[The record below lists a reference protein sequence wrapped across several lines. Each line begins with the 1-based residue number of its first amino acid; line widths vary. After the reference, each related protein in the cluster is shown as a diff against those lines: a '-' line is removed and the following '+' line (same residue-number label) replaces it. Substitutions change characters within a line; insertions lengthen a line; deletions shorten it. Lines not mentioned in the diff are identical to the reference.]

1 MSNTVTIWQKELKG
15 YFATPIGAVLLLTSA
30 ICFLPAVYAAGN
42 ELLRLRLVVAAS
54 ALTRFHPSRELASHP
69 ALSVVSFA
77 RLLAMYMIP
86 LITMRLFPEEKQA
99 RTIELLLTSPISETD
114 IVLGKW
120 FAGLFLYLLIIG
132 LGALEFAISPLV
144 KRDWTTVLIAYAALV
159 SIGAGLLA
167 VGECISTFT
176 RHQLSAASATGLASV
191 GVWRYF
197 NSGVPHAAD
206 LVLSVLLMLLG
217 WLVTLRSTR
226 ARLPG
231 TS

>member
-1 MSNTVTIWQKELKG
+1 MSNTVAIWQKELKG
-15 YFATPIGAVLLLTSA
+15 YFATPMGAVLLVTSA
-30 ICFLPAVYAAGN
+30 IFFLPAVYTAGN
-42 ELLRLRLVVAAS
+42 ELLRLRLLVAAS
-54 ALTRFHPSRELASHP
+54 VLTRFHPSRELASHP
-69 ALSVVSFA
+69 VLSVVSFA
-77 RLLAMYMIP
+77 RLLAMYIIP
-86 LITMRLFPEEKQA
+86 LITMRLFAEEKQA

-144 KRDWTTVLIAYAALV
+144 KRDWATVLIAYAALV

-176 RHQLSAASATGLASV
+176 SHQLSAAVATLLVSV

-197 NSGVPHAAD
+197 NSGVPHVAD
-206 LVLSVLLMLLG
+206 LALCVLLMLLG
-217 WLVTLRSTR
+217 WWITLRSIR
-226 ARLPG
+226 ARMPG